1 VKRKILTALLMA
13 LGGSCAPA
21 PLPEAGSPR
30 ASHWRLAERDGLL
43 VFECV
48 EDGARGLVEVRFSG
62 GAASVGEVVEA
73 EIRLPGET
81 RSRLVEVRPDG
92 PGVVLLGPARLRILP
107 GGSGTAR
114 FTRSN
119 PGRGGLIVLVLE

>member
-1 VKRKILTALLMA
+1 
-13 LGGSCAPA
+13 
-21 PLPEAGSPR
+21 
-30 ASHWRLAERDGLL
+30 
-43 VFECV
+43 VFERV
-48 EDGARGLVEVRFSG
+48 EDAARGLVEVRFSG

-81 RSRLVEVRPDG
+81 RPRLVEVRPDG

-114 FTRSN
+114 FTRSS
-119 PGRGGLIVLVLE
+119 PGRGGLIVVVLE